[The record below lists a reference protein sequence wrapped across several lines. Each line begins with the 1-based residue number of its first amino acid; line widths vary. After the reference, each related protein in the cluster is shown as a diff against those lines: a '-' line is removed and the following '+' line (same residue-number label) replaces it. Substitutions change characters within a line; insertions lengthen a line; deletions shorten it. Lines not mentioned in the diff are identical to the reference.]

1 VRLQYGRYS
10 RSSSLTVLFTLAS
23 ASLALH
29 DLSCGSCSG
38 NMDRLMRWSMRA
50 LLCCIVVVEL
60 SASFRVPTWLTTP
73 TPTLPLESESRNH
86 HLVASLHLI
95 SLRLSISLSLSLS
108 SALTMGTTSQ
118 VKCLIR
124 LSVRCNIAESLDW
137 HDSGCDTVF

>member
-1 VRLQYGRYS
+1 MRLQYGRYS

-60 SASFRVPTWLTTP
+60 FASFRVPTWLTTP

-95 SLRLSISLSLSLS
+95 SLRLSISLSLSPPPSPWRRLF
-108 SALTMGTTSQ
+108 A
-118 VKCLIR
+118 VKCLIG

>member
-1 VRLQYGRYS
+1 MGAITVWKIFPLKQSY
-10 RSSSLTVLFTLAS
+10 VLFTLAS

-29 DLSCGSCSG
+29 DLSCGSCSV

-60 SASFRVPTWLTTP
+60 SASFRVPT
-73 TPTLPLESESRNH
+73 PTLPVESESRNH

-95 SLRLSISLSLSLS
+95 SLRLSISLSLSPPPSPWGRLF
-108 SALTMGTTSQ
+108 A
-118 VKCLIR
+118 VKCLIG